1 MAVEHGLQQLKSARA
16 RDSICKATIQL
27 LAELGYA
34 ETTIA
39 GVAQNAGF
47 SKGAV
52 QYHFP
57 TKEELIA
64 ATVEHLLMRTV
75 SSASQSY
82 ESVDSALLN
91 AWQRLVN
98 TSAYRALLEVLNAA
112 RIDRKL
118 RLRISAELVAWGKNL
133 DKQSLTIYQSA
144 NEQLPAHEGDTEVVM
159 LLNMTRSFMRGLLTQ
174 EQYRVSPEETLTYV
188 AKWIELI
195 APMLKLRSTG
205 ISDVDKAI
213 TTKNNIREEQQ
224 EKRTTLERTK
234 DECDKRGNR
243 RV

>member
-1 MAVEHGLQQLKSARA
+1 M
-16 RDSICKATIQL
+16 CKATIQL

-174 EQYRVSPEETLTYV
+174 EQYGVSPEETLTYV
-188 AKWIELI
+188 AKWVELI
-195 APMLKLRSTG
+195 APMLKLRSTR
-205 ISDVDKAI
+205 ISDGVKAI
-213 TTKNNIREEQQ
+213 TTTDNIRKEQ
-224 EKRTTLERTK
+224 K
-234 DECDKRGNR
+234 
-243 RV
+243 

>member
-1 MAVEHGLQQLKSARA
+1 VAAEQGLQQLKSARA
-16 RDSICKATIQL
+16 RQSMCQATIAL
-27 LAELGYA
+27 LAKVGYA

-39 GVAQNAGF
+39 GVAQHAGF

-75 SSASQSY
+75 ASATQRY
-82 ESVDSALLN
+82 DSVEKALMN
-91 AWQRLVN
+91 AWQRLIN

-118 RLRISAELVAWGKNL
+118 RLRISAQLLAWGKNL
-133 DKQSLTIYQSA
+133 DQQSLDIYESVDA
-144 NEQLPAHEGDTEVVM
+144 NLPAKEGDAEVIM

-174 EQYRVSPEETLTYV
+174 EQYGVTPEETLNYV

-195 APMLKLRSTG
+195 APLLALRAS
-205 ISDVDKAI
+205 KPA
-213 TTKNNIREEQQ
+213 
-224 EKRTTLERTK
+224 
-234 DECDKRGNR
+234 
-243 RV
+243 

>member
-1 MAVEHGLQQLKSARA
+1 VAVEQGLQQLKSARA

-64 ATVEHLLMRTV
+64 ATVEHLLMRTE

-174 EQYRVSPEETLTYV
+174 EQYGVSPEETLTYV
-188 AKWIELI
+188 AKWVELI
-195 APMLKLRSTG
+195 APMLKLRSTR
-205 ISDVDKAI
+205 ISDGVKDI
-213 TTKNNIREEQQ
+213 TTTDNIRKEQQ
-224 EKRTTLERTK
+224 
-234 DECDKRGNR
+234 
-243 RV
+243 

>member
-1 MAVEHGLQQLKSARA
+1 MAVEQGLQQLKSARA
-16 RDSICKATIQL
+16 RDSMCKATIQL

-98 TSAYRALLEVLNAA
+98 TSAYRALLELLNAA

-174 EQYRVSPEETLTYV
+174 EQYGVSPEETLTYV
-188 AKWIELI
+188 AKWVELI
-195 APMLKLRSTG
+195 APMLKLRSTR
-205 ISDVDKAI
+205 ISDGVKAI
-213 TTKNNIREEQQ
+213 TTTDNIRKEQQ
-224 EKRTTLERTK
+224 
-234 DECDKRGNR
+234 
-243 RV
+243 

>member
-1 MAVEHGLQQLKSARA
+1 MAVEQGLQQLKSARA
-16 RDSICKATIQL
+16 RDSMCKATIQL

-75 SSASQSY
+75 SSANQSY

-144 NEQLPAHEGDTEVVM
+144 NTQLPNHEGDAEVVM

-174 EQYRVSPEETLTYV
+174 EQYGVSPEETLTYV
-188 AKWIELI
+188 AKWVELI
-195 APMLKLRSTG
+195 APMLKLRSTR
-205 ISDVDKAI
+205 ISDGVKAV
-213 TTKNNIREEQQ
+213 TTTDNI
-224 EKRTTLERTK
+224 
-234 DECDKRGNR
+234 
-243 RV
+243 

>member
-1 MAVEHGLQQLKSARA
+1 MAVEQGLQQLKSARA
-16 RDSICKATIQL
+16 RDSMCKATIQL

-174 EQYRVSPEETLTYV
+174 EQYGVSPEETLTYV
-188 AKWIELI
+188 AKWVELI
-195 APMLKLRSTG
+195 APMLKLRSTR
-205 ISDVDKAI
+205 ISDGVKAI
-213 TTKNNIREEQQ
+213 TTTDSIRKEQQ
-224 EKRTTLERTK
+224 
-234 DECDKRGNR
+234 
-243 RV
+243 

>member
-1 MAVEHGLQQLKSARA
+1 MAVEQGLQQLKSARA

-64 ATVEHLLMRTV
+64 ATVEHLLMRTE

-144 NEQLPAHEGDTEVVM
+144 NEQLSAHEGDTEVVM

-174 EQYRVSPEETLTYV
+174 EQYGVSPEETLTYV
-188 AKWIELI
+188 AKWVELI
-195 APMLKLRSTG
+195 APMLKLRSTR
-205 ISDVDKAI
+205 ISDGVKAI
-213 TTKNNIREEQQ
+213 TTTDNIRKEQQ
-224 EKRTTLERTK
+224 
-234 DECDKRGNR
+234 
-243 RV
+243 

>member
-1 MAVEHGLQQLKSARA
+1 MAVEQGLQQLKSARA
-16 RDSICKATIQL
+16 RDSMCKATIQL

-64 ATVEHLLMRTV
+64 ATVEHLLMRTE

-174 EQYRVSPEETLTYV
+174 EQYGVSPEETLTYV
-188 AKWIELI
+188 AKWVELI
-195 APMLKLRSTG
+195 APMLKLRSSR
-205 ISDVDKAI
+205 ISDGVKAI
-213 TTKNNIREEQQ
+213 TTTDNIRKEQQ
-224 EKRTTLERTK
+224 
-234 DECDKRGNR
+234 
-243 RV
+243 

>member
-1 MAVEHGLQQLKSARA
+1 MAVEQGLQQLKSARA
-16 RDSICKATIQL
+16 RDSMCKATIQL

-133 DKQSLTIYQSA
+133 DQQSLTIYQSA
-144 NEQLPAHEGDTEVVM
+144 NEQLPAHEGDAEVVM

-174 EQYRVSPEETLTYV
+174 EQYGVSPEETLTYV

-195 APMLKLRSTG
+195 APMLKLRSTRTSNG
-205 ISDVDKAI
+205 DKAT
-213 TTKNNIREEQQ
+213 TTKNNIRKEQQ
-224 EKRTTLERTK
+224 
-234 DECDKRGNR
+234 
-243 RV
+243 

>member
-1 MAVEHGLQQLKSARA
+1 MAVDQGLQQLKSARA
-16 RDSICKATIQL
+16 RDNMCKATIQL

-133 DKQSLTIYQSA
+133 DQQSLTIYQSA
-144 NEQLPAHEGDTEVVM
+144 NEQLPAHEGDAEVVM

-174 EQYRVSPEETLTYV
+174 EQYGVSPEETLTYV

-195 APMLKLRSTG
+195 APMLKLRSTRT
-205 ISDVDKAI
+205 SDGDKAT
-213 TTKNNIREEQQ
+213 TTKNNSRKEQQ
-224 EKRTTLERTK
+224 
-234 DECDKRGNR
+234 
-243 RV
+243 

>member
-1 MAVEHGLQQLKSARA
+1 VAVEQGLQQLKSARA
-16 RDSICKATIQL
+16 RDSMCKATIQL

-133 DKQSLTIYQSA
+133 DQQSLTIYQSA
-144 NEQLPAHEGDTEVVM
+144 NEQLPAHEGDAEVVM

-174 EQYRVSPEETLTYV
+174 EQYGVSPEETLTYV

-195 APMLKLRSTG
+195 APMLKLRSTS
-205 ISDVDKAI
+205 ISDGDKAI
-213 TTKNNIREEQQ
+213 TTKNNIRKEQQ
-224 EKRTTLERTK
+224 
-234 DECDKRGNR
+234 
-243 RV
+243 

>member
-1 MAVEHGLQQLKSARA
+1 MAVEQGLQQLKSARA
-16 RDSICKATIQL
+16 RDSMCKATIQL

-64 ATVEHLLMRTV
+64 ATVEYLLMRTV

-118 RLRISAELVAWGKNL
+118 RLRIPAELVAWGKNL

-144 NEQLPAHEGDTEVVM
+144 NEQLPTHEGDAEVVM

-174 EQYRVSPEETLTYV
+174 EQYGVSPEETLTYV
-188 AKWIELI
+188 AKWVELI
-195 APMLKLRSTG
+195 APMLKLRSTR
-205 ISDVDKAI
+205 ISDGVKAI
-213 TTKNNIREEQQ
+213 ATTDNIRKEQQ
-224 EKRTTLERTK
+224 
-234 DECDKRGNR
+234 
-243 RV
+243 

>member
-1 MAVEHGLQQLKSARA
+1 M
-16 RDSICKATIQL
+16 CKATIQL
-27 LAELGYA
+27 LAELGYV

-39 GVAQNAGF
+39 GLAQNAGF

-98 TSAYRALLEVLNAA
+98 TSAYRALLEVLDAA

-133 DKQSLTIYQSA
+133 DKHSLTIYQSA
-144 NEQLPAHEGDTEVVM
+144 NEQLPTHEGDAEVVM

-174 EQYRVSPEETLTYV
+174 EQYGVSPEETLTYV
-188 AKWIELI
+188 AKWVELI
-195 APMLKLRSTG
+195 APMLKLRSTR
-205 ISDVDKAI
+205 ISDGVKAV
-213 TTKNNIREEQQ
+213 TTTDNI
-224 EKRTTLERTK
+224 
-234 DECDKRGNR
+234 
-243 RV
+243 

>member
-1 MAVEHGLQQLKSARA
+1 MAVEQGLQQLKSARA

-64 ATVEHLLMRTV
+64 ATVEHLLMRTE

-82 ESVDSALLN
+82 ESVDSALLS

-174 EQYRVSPEETLTYV
+174 EQYGVSPEETLTYV
-188 AKWIELI
+188 AKWVELI
-195 APMLKLRSTG
+195 APMLKLRSTR
-205 ISDVDKAI
+205 ISDGVKAI
-213 TTKNNIREEQQ
+213 TTTDSIRKEQQ
-224 EKRTTLERTK
+224 
-234 DECDKRGNR
+234 
-243 RV
+243 

>member
-1 MAVEHGLQQLKSARA
+1 MAVEQGLQQLKSARA
-16 RDSICKATIQL
+16 RDSMCKATIQL

-64 ATVEHLLMRTV
+64 ATVENLLMRSE

-98 TSAYRALLEVLNAA
+98 TSAYCALPEVLNAA

-144 NEQLPAHEGDTEVVM
+144 NEQLSAHEGDTEVVM

-174 EQYRVSPEETLTYV
+174 EQYGVSPEETLTYV
-188 AKWIELI
+188 AKWVELI
-195 APMLKLRSTG
+195 APMLKLRSTR
-205 ISDVDKAI
+205 ISDGVKAI
-213 TTKNNIREEQQ
+213 TTTDSIRKEQQ
-224 EKRTTLERTK
+224 
-234 DECDKRGNR
+234 
-243 RV
+243 

>member
-1 MAVEHGLQQLKSARA
+1 MAVEQGLQQLKSARA

-64 ATVEHLLMRTV
+64 ATVEHLLMRAE

-174 EQYRVSPEETLTYV
+174 EQYGVSPEETLTYV
-188 AKWIELI
+188 AKWVELI
-195 APMLKLRSTG
+195 APMLKLRSTR
-205 ISDVDKAI
+205 ISDGVKAI
-213 TTKNNIREEQQ
+213 TTTDNIRKEQQ
-224 EKRTTLERTK
+224 
-234 DECDKRGNR
+234 
-243 RV
+243 

>member
-1 MAVEHGLQQLKSARA
+1 MAVEQGLQQLKSARA
-16 RDSICKATIQL
+16 RDSMCKATIQL

-64 ATVEHLLMRTV
+64 ATVEHLLMRTE

-174 EQYRVSPEETLTYV
+174 EQYGVSPEETLTYV
-188 AKWIELI
+188 AKWVELI
-195 APMLKLRSTG
+195 APMLKLRSTR
-205 ISDVDKAI
+205 ISDGVKAV
-213 TTKNNIREEQQ
+213 TTTDNIRKEQQ
-224 EKRTTLERTK
+224 
-234 DECDKRGNR
+234 
-243 RV
+243 

>member
-1 MAVEHGLQQLKSARA
+1 M
-16 RDSICKATIQL
+16 CKATIQL

-64 ATVEHLLMRTV
+64 ATVEHLLMRTE

-159 LLNMTRSFMRGLLTQ
+159 LLNMTRSFMRGLLIQ
-174 EQYRVSPEETLTYV
+174 EQYGVSPEETLTYV
-188 AKWIELI
+188 AKWVELI
-195 APMLKLRSTG
+195 APMLKLRSTR
-205 ISDVDKAI
+205 ISDGVKAV
-213 TTKNNIREEQQ
+213 TTTDNIRKEQQ
-224 EKRTTLERTK
+224 
-234 DECDKRGNR
+234 
-243 RV
+243 

>member
-1 MAVEHGLQQLKSARA
+1 M
-16 RDSICKATIQL
+16 
-27 LAELGYA
+27 
-34 ETTIA
+34 
-39 GVAQNAGF
+39 
-47 SKGAV
+47 

-64 ATVEHLLMRTV
+64 ATVEHLLMRTE

-174 EQYRVSPEETLTYV
+174 EQYGVSPEETLTYV
-188 AKWIELI
+188 AKWVELI
-195 APMLKLRSTG
+195 APMLKLRSTR
-205 ISDVDKAI
+205 ISDGVKAI
-213 TTKNNIREEQQ
+213 TTTDSIRKEQQ
-224 EKRTTLERTK
+224 
-234 DECDKRGNR
+234 
-243 RV
+243 

>member
-1 MAVEHGLQQLKSARA
+1 MAVEQGLQQLKSARA
-16 RDSICKATIQL
+16 RDSMCKATIQL

-98 TSAYRALLEVLNAA
+98 TLAYRALLEVLNAA

-133 DKQSLTIYQSA
+133 DQQSLTIYQSA
-144 NEQLPAHEGDTEVVM
+144 NEQLPAHEGDAEVVM

-174 EQYRVSPEETLTYV
+174 EQYGVSPEDTLTYV

-205 ISDVDKAI
+205 ISDGDKAI
-213 TTKNNIREEQQ
+213 TTKSNIRKEQQ
-224 EKRTTLERTK
+224 
-234 DECDKRGNR
+234 
-243 RV
+243 

>member
-1 MAVEHGLQQLKSARA
+1 MAVEQGLQQLKSARA

-64 ATVEHLLMRTV
+64 ATVEHLLMRTE

-144 NEQLPAHEGDTEVVM
+144 NEQLPNHEGDAEVVM

-174 EQYRVSPEETLTYV
+174 EQYGVSPEETLTYV
-188 AKWIELI
+188 AKWVELI
-195 APMLKLRSTG
+195 APMLKLRSSR
-205 ISDVDKAI
+205 ISDGVKAI
-213 TTKNNIREEQQ
+213 TTTDNIRKEQQ
-224 EKRTTLERTK
+224 
-234 DECDKRGNR
+234 
-243 RV
+243 

>member
-1 MAVEHGLQQLKSARA
+1 MAVEQGLQQLKSARA
-16 RDSICKATIQL
+16 RDSMCKATIQL

-39 GVAQNAGF
+39 GLAQNAGF

-174 EQYRVSPEETLTYV
+174 EQYGVSPEETLTYV
-188 AKWIELI
+188 AKWVELI
-195 APMLKLRSTG
+195 APMLKLRSTR
-205 ISDVDKAI
+205 ISDGVKAV
-213 TTKNNIREEQQ
+213 TTTDNI
-224 EKRTTLERTK
+224 
-234 DECDKRGNR
+234 
-243 RV
+243 

>member
-1 MAVEHGLQQLKSARA
+1 MAVEQGLQQLKSARA
-16 RDSICKATIQL
+16 RDSMCKATIQL

-174 EQYRVSPEETLTYV
+174 EQYGVSPEETLTYV
-188 AKWIELI
+188 AKWVELI
-195 APMLKLRSTG
+195 APMLKLRSTR
-205 ISDVDKAI
+205 ISDGVKAV
-213 TTKNNIREEQQ
+213 TTTDNI
-224 EKRTTLERTK
+224 
-234 DECDKRGNR
+234 
-243 RV
+243 

>member
-1 MAVEHGLQQLKSARA
+1 MAVEQGLQQLKSARA

-64 ATVEHLLMRTV
+64 ATVEHLLMRTE

-144 NEQLPAHEGDTEVVM
+144 NEQLSAHEGDTEVVM

-174 EQYRVSPEETLTYV
+174 EQYGVSPEETLTYV
-188 AKWIELI
+188 AKWVELI
-195 APMLKLRSTG
+195 APMLKLRSTR
-205 ISDVDKAI
+205 ISDGVKAI
-213 TTKNNIREEQQ
+213 TTTDSIRKEQQ
-224 EKRTTLERTK
+224 
-234 DECDKRGNR
+234 
-243 RV
+243 

>member
-1 MAVEHGLQQLKSARA
+1 MAVEQGLQQLKSARA
-16 RDSICKATIQL
+16 RDSMCKATIQL

-174 EQYRVSPEETLTYV
+174 EQYGVSPEETLTYV
-188 AKWIELI
+188 AKWVELI
-195 APMLKLRSTG
+195 APMLKLRSTR
-205 ISDVDKAI
+205 ISDGVKAI
-213 TTKNNIREEQQ
+213 TTTDNIRKEQQ
-224 EKRTTLERTK
+224 
-234 DECDKRGNR
+234 
-243 RV
+243 

>member
-1 MAVEHGLQQLKSARA
+1 MAVEQGLQQLKSARA

-64 ATVEHLLMRTV
+64 ATVEHLLMRTE

-174 EQYRVSPEETLTYV
+174 EQYGVSPEETLTYV
-188 AKWIELI
+188 AKWVELI
-195 APMLKLRSTG
+195 APMLKLRSTR
-205 ISDVDKAI
+205 ISDGVKAV
-213 TTKNNIREEQQ
+213 TTTDNI
-224 EKRTTLERTK
+224 
-234 DECDKRGNR
+234 
-243 RV
+243 

>member
-1 MAVEHGLQQLKSARA
+1 MAVEQGLQQLKSARA
-16 RDSICKATIQL
+16 RDSMCKATIQL

-133 DKQSLTIYQSA
+133 DQQSLTIYQSA
-144 NEQLPAHEGDTEVVM
+144 NEQLPAHEGDAEVVM

-174 EQYRVSPEETLTYV
+174 EQYGVSPEETLTYV

-195 APMLKLRSTG
+195 APMLKLRSTS
-205 ISDVDKAI
+205 ISDGDKAI
-213 TTKNNIREEQQ
+213 TTKNNIRKEQQ
-224 EKRTTLERTK
+224 
-234 DECDKRGNR
+234 
-243 RV
+243 

>member
-1 MAVEHGLQQLKSARA
+1 MAVEQGLQQLKSARA
-16 RDSICKATIQL
+16 RDSMCKATIQL

-144 NEQLPAHEGDTEVVM
+144 NEQLPAHEGDAEVVM

-174 EQYRVSPEETLTYV
+174 EQYGVSPEETLTYV
-188 AKWIELI
+188 AKWVELI
-195 APMLKLRSTG
+195 APMLKLRSTR
-205 ISDVDKAI
+205 ISDGVKAI
-213 TTKNNIREEQQ
+213 TTTDNIRKEQQ
-224 EKRTTLERTK
+224 
-234 DECDKRGNR
+234 
-243 RV
+243 

>member
-1 MAVEHGLQQLKSARA
+1 MAVEQGLQQLKSARA

-64 ATVEHLLMRTV
+64 ATVEHLLMRTE

-174 EQYRVSPEETLTYV
+174 EQYGVSPEETLTYV
-188 AKWIELI
+188 AKWVELI
-195 APMLKLRSTG
+195 APMLKLRSTR
-205 ISDVDKAI
+205 ISDGVKAI
-213 TTKNNIREEQQ
+213 TTTDNIRKEQQ
-224 EKRTTLERTK
+224 
-234 DECDKRGNR
+234 
-243 RV
+243 

>member
-1 MAVEHGLQQLKSARA
+1 M
-16 RDSICKATIQL
+16 CKATIQL

-64 ATVEHLLMRTV
+64 ATVEHLLMRTE

-174 EQYRVSPEETLTYV
+174 EQYGVSPEETLTYV
-188 AKWIELI
+188 AKWVELI
-195 APMLKLRSTG
+195 APMLKLRSTR
-205 ISDVDKAI
+205 ISDGVKAI
-213 TTKNNIREEQQ
+213 TTTDNIRKEQH
-224 EKRTTLERTK
+224 
-234 DECDKRGNR
+234 
-243 RV
+243 

>member
-1 MAVEHGLQQLKSARA
+1 M
-16 RDSICKATIQL
+16 CKATIQL

-64 ATVEHLLMRTV
+64 ATVEHLLMRTE

-174 EQYRVSPEETLTYV
+174 EQYGVSPEETLTYV
-188 AKWIELI
+188 AKWVELI
-195 APMLKLRSTG
+195 APMLKLRSTR
-205 ISDVDKAI
+205 ISDGVKAI
-213 TTKNNIREEQQ
+213 TTTDNIRQEQQ
-224 EKRTTLERTK
+224 
-234 DECDKRGNR
+234 
-243 RV
+243 

>member
-1 MAVEHGLQQLKSARA
+1 M
-16 RDSICKATIQL
+16 
-27 LAELGYA
+27 AELGYA

-64 ATVEHLLMRTV
+64 ATVEHLLMRTE

-174 EQYRVSPEETLTYV
+174 EQYGVSPEETLTYV
-188 AKWIELI
+188 AKWVELI
-195 APMLKLRSTG
+195 APMLKLRSTR
-205 ISDVDKAI
+205 ISDGVKAV
-213 TTKNNIREEQQ
+213 TTTDNIRKEQQ
-224 EKRTTLERTK
+224 
-234 DECDKRGNR
+234 
-243 RV
+243 

>member
-1 MAVEHGLQQLKSARA
+1 MAVEQGLQQLKSARA
-16 RDSICKATIQL
+16 RDSMCKATIQL

-75 SSASQSY
+75 SSANQSY

-174 EQYRVSPEETLTYV
+174 EQYGVSPEETLTYV
-188 AKWIELI
+188 AKWVELI
-195 APMLKLRSTG
+195 APMLKLRSTR
-205 ISDVDKAI
+205 ISDGVKAV
-213 TTKNNIREEQQ
+213 TTTDNI
-224 EKRTTLERTK
+224 
-234 DECDKRGNR
+234 
-243 RV
+243 

>member
-1 MAVEHGLQQLKSARA
+1 MAVEQGLQQLKSARA
-16 RDSICKATIQL
+16 RDSMCKATIQL

-82 ESVDSALLN
+82 ESVDGALLN

-133 DKQSLTIYQSA
+133 DQQSLTIYQSA
-144 NEQLPAHEGDTEVVM
+144 NEQLPAHEGDAEVVM

-174 EQYRVSPEETLTYV
+174 EQYGVSPEETLTYV

-195 APMLKLRSTG
+195 APMLKLRSAG
-205 ISDVDKAI
+205 ISDGDKAI
-213 TTKNNIREEQQ
+213 TTKNNIRKEQQ
-224 EKRTTLERTK
+224 
-234 DECDKRGNR
+234 
-243 RV
+243 

>member
-1 MAVEHGLQQLKSARA
+1 MAVEQGLQQLKSARA
-16 RDSICKATIQL
+16 RDNMCKATIQL

-133 DKQSLTIYQSA
+133 DQQSLTIYQSA
-144 NEQLPAHEGDTEVVM
+144 NEQLPAHEGDAEVVM

-174 EQYRVSPEETLTYV
+174 EQYGVSPEETLTYV

-205 ISDVDKAI
+205 ISDGDKVI
-213 TTKNNIREEQQ
+213 TTKNNIRKEQQ
-224 EKRTTLERTK
+224 
-234 DECDKRGNR
+234 
-243 RV
+243 

>member
-1 MAVEHGLQQLKSARA
+1 VAVEQGLQQLKSARA

-64 ATVEHLLMRTV
+64 ATVEHLLMRTE

-174 EQYRVSPEETLTYV
+174 EQYGVSPEETLTYV
-188 AKWIELI
+188 AKWVELI
-195 APMLKLRSTG
+195 APMLKLRSTR
-205 ISDVDKAI
+205 ISDGVKAI
-213 TTKNNIREEQQ
+213 TTTDNIRKEQQ
-224 EKRTTLERTK
+224 
-234 DECDKRGNR
+234 
-243 RV
+243 